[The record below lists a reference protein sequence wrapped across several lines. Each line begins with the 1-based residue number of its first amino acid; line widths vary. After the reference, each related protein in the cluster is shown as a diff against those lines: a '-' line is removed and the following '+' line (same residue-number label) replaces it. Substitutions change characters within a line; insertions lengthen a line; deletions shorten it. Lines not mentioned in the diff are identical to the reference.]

1 MDTALQLVDMKCSNV
16 IIHGCSSM
24 VDQKLGVALAGE
36 ISTPIRIWS
45 PPKMS
50 GGICVNSNYLRRRE

>member
-16 IIHGCSSM
+16 IIHGGSSM
-24 VDQKLGVALAGE
+24 VDQKLGAALAGE

-50 GGICVNSNYLRRRE
+50 GGICENRI